1 MQLLENGE
9 PVFWEEGLVVAKIC
23 WRSIEFRGQMESKFG
38 SKRSMKKSK
47 TCIFLS
53 LHILNRKYAKSFVAA
68 SFHLPSDGAGPEI
81 QLFISFEVL
90 FRFPRAIIETIEDG
104 LLLVEHICG
113 RELN

>member
-1 MQLLENGE
+1 
-9 PVFWEEGLVVAKIC
+9 
-23 WRSIEFRGQMESKFG
+23 MESKFG